1 MDQVFSDIGN
11 TMHYEG
17 SKINTV
23 IQQQSESEQITS
35 EASSAEPES
44 TNPSIENTKL
54 TQENTASNDV

>member
-1 MDQVFSDIGN
+1 
-11 TMHYEG
+11 MHYEG

-54 TQENTASNDV
+54 TQENTPSNDV